1 MRQQQT
7 ICFNDARHLY
17 LYFFE
22 PPMRLEDAWR
32 PVDEVAGTGVDTFI
46 YGVSRWDGLFYPS
59 KIGMRFGADKQ
70 PFQAAHYW
78 RVWENMQSLIDRAHQ
93 KGMDFFASLGMGDFP
108 GPNSI
113 TRYPKAEVTCIL
125 KRASTRSRY

>member
-1 MRQQQT
+1 MRRQRT
-7 ICFNDARHLY
+7 IYFNDARHYY
-17 LYFFE
+17 LFVFE
-22 PPMRLEDAWR
+22 PPMRMEDAWR
-32 PVDEVAGTGVDTFI
+32 PIDEVAGTAVDTFI
-46 YGVSRWDGLFYPS
+46 YGVSRGDGLFYPS
-59 KIGMRFGADKQ
+59 NKGLRFGSGLDS
-70 PFQAAHYW
+70 FEMAAYW